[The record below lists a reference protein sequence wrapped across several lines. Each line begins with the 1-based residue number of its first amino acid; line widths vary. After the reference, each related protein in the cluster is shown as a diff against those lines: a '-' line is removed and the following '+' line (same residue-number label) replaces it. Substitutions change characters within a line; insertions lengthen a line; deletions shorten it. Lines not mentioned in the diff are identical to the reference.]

1 MPFRLIVS
9 ERGVDHYRYVPAYST
24 RLNYESG
31 TWRVLPS
38 DSSDPMGMVDPV
50 WTESN
55 WDTIR
60 LRVYTV
66 QDAAFD
72 RLVLLAGI
80 TITVMAYL
88 AIVLTRA
95 SIAKALKRDWSIILV
110 LVNFMNILHRNGRIR
125 SKDKWFYH
133 NLLLKSLVF
142 FSWTSAWMLH
152 FWVASSYHTRNSRH
166 WSRAS
171 QMAEFSCH
179 YFKTTF
185 FSSV

>member
-1 MPFRLIVS
+1 LPFRLIVS

-125 SKDKWFYH
+125 SKNKWFYH
-133 NLLLKSLVF
+133 NPLLKSLVF
-142 FSWTSAWMLH
+142 FFLNIGLDATLFELH
-152 FWVASSYHTRNSRH
+152 PLSYTGLSSLKSSFSNGWVLMSLF
-166 WSRAS
+166 
-171 QMAEFSCH
+171 QD
-179 YFKTTF
+179 YFL
-185 FSSV
+185 

>member
-1 MPFRLIVS
+1 
-9 ERGVDHYRYVPAYST
+9 
-24 RLNYESG
+24 
-31 TWRVLPS
+31 
-38 DSSDPMGMVDPV
+38 
-50 WTESN
+50 
-55 WDTIR
+55 
-60 LRVYTV
+60 
-66 QDAAFD
+66 
-72 RLVLLAGI
+72 LLAGI

-152 FWVASSYHTRNSRH
+152 YLSCILLSYTELSSLKSSFSNGWVLMSLF
-166 WSRAS
+166 
-171 QMAEFSCH
+171 QD
-179 YFKTTF
+179 YFL
-185 FSSV
+185 